1 MGVLHETP
9 QQRTATDQQDP
20 PACPAPGPPVPRQQ
34 QRRRPIARHHQPM
47 HHCHAKGQ
55 DHDQGGH
62 QQPKGFTLDGSTI
75 KAEEIAKLGDVAG
88 PPAGQGEEQSHLQ
101 QQQPGADQP
110 PGPAAWLA
118 NRPPGEQRRRQELAQ
133 KQERHRPGGR
143 HHLINPIGS
152 NGRERDHRH
161 SRLSQHPPAS
171 APAAPGPGP
180 PGPSWQQT
188 PSRDRAAPAR
198 QPSHRRPPGDRTTRP
213 TTAGV
218 PAILLAPR

>member
-1 MGVLHETP
+1 
-9 QQRTATDQQDP
+9 
-20 PACPAPGPPVPRQQ
+20 
-34 QRRRPIARHHQPM
+34 M
-47 HHCHAKGQ
+47 HHGHAKGQ

-75 KAEEIAKLGDVAG
+75 KSQEIAKLGDVAG

-133 KQERHRPGGR
+133 KQERHRPRGR

-152 NGRERDHRH
+152 YGRERDHRG
-161 SRLSQHPPAS
+161 SRLSQHLPAS
-171 APAAPGPGP
+171 VPAAPGPRP
-180 PGPSWQQT
+180 PSLLWPQT

-198 QPSHRRPPGDRTTRP
+198 QPSPSHRLPPGDQTTRP
-213 TTAGV
+213 TTAGA

>member
-20 PACPAPGPPVPRQQ
+20 PAGPAPGPPVTRQPK
-34 QRRRPIARHHQPM
+34 RRHPVARHHQPM

-75 KAEEIAKLGDVAG
+75 NAEEVVQLGDVAG
-88 PPAGQGEEQSHLQ
+88 PPAGQGEEQCHLQ
-101 QQQPGADQP
+101 QQQPGEHQP
-110 PGPAAWLA
+110 PEPAAWLV
-118 NRPPGEQRRRQELAQ
+118 NHPPGEQRRRQELAQ

-143 HHLINPIGS
+143 HHLINPVWS
-152 NGRERDHRH
+152 SGRESDHQG
-161 SRLSQHPPAS
+161 SRLSQHAPPAP

-180 PGPSWQQT
+180 PGP
-188 PSRDRAAPAR
+188 
-198 QPSHRRPPGDRTTRP
+198 
-213 TTAGV
+213 
-218 PAILLAPR
+218 